1 MLHKE
6 KYLITNKCICKNPY
20 LSTYLKVSIDRYH
33 TYCVLQNPKIEAS
46 HTLYTH
52 AWFMRIL
59 HRISSAGTTATQG
72 DPKTTR
78 NVDPK
83 VPQCR
88 FWVADICIPHFLLI
102 ALARA
107 APSAVVAG
115 KLIEHVR
122 RH

>member
-1 MLHKE
+1 MEEPISK
-6 KYLITNKCICKNPY
+6 
-20 LSTYLKVSIDRYH
+20 YLKVSIDRYH
-33 TYCVLQNPKIEAS
+33 TYCVPQNPKIEAS